1 MNEKLLRERIEELD
15 DKELLALFRECNG
28 WDGCFNFVD
37 VWDIEELGN
46 SMDTYR
52 LVRAVIYGDVRN
64 VVDNVRFNGY
74 GNLETVSE
82 YDLYNECEDNK
93 DELIEWLLDN
103 SCHID
108 LDYYIDVDGLEE
120 EEEAQG

>member
-1 MNEKLLRERIEELD
+1 MNEKLLKERIEELD
-15 DKELLALFRECNG
+15 NKELLALFRECNG
-28 WDGCFNFVD
+28 WNGSFEFCK
-37 VWDIEELGN
+37 VWDIEELSGYI
-46 SMDTYR
+46 DTYKMA
-52 LVRAVIYGDVRN
+52 RAIIYGNVTN

-74 GNLETVSE
+74 GNLETVTD

-103 SCHID
+103 SYNID

-120 EEEAQG
+120 DEEKQC